1 MLSNTCKYGIRAVI
15 YLAVNEKEGQKI
27 GIKQIAKDLD
37 IPSPFLGKILQ
48 QLAKHKILASTK
60 GPHGGFGL
68 NRPADEITLMNIVEI
83 IDGTE
88 VFDSCLLGLS
98 ICKEDA
104 EKQGVCPMHPVSNP
118 VRKSMY
124 KMFEDQTVGA
134 LAKDIGK
141 VEQLISI

>member
-68 NRPADEITLMNIVEI
+68 NRPAVEITLMDIVEI

-88 VFDSCLLGLS
+88 VFDSCLLGLA
-98 ICKEDA
+98 ICKNDPD
-104 EKQGVCPMHPVSNP
+104 KQSLCPMHPVSQP
-118 VRKSMY
+118 VRQNMY
-124 KMFEDQTVGA
+124 DMFQEQTVGA
-134 LAKDIGK
+134 LATDIGK
-141 VEQLISI
+141 VEHLISL